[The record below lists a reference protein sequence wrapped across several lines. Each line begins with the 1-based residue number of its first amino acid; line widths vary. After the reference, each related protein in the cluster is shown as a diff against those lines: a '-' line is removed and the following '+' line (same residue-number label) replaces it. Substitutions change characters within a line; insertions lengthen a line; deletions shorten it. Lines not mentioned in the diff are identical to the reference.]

1 MATNPPPETH
11 LLSLGFT
18 ETEAKTYCELLKLGR
33 ATGYRLAQAVGKAPA
48 NIYQALAALT
58 QKGAVLL
65 DEAEA
70 KTYRPVP
77 PADLLGAMERDFASR
92 RAAAVTALAA
102 LHTPSAD
109 DHLYQLKSA
118 SQVMEAA
125 RRLIAEAKE
134 TVLFDLFPGPLATL
148 RPELEA
154 ARKRGVKVAG
164 RTYERPEPK
173 ETLILAWQ
181 GPNVLIERWPGLQV
195 TVVADAEA
203 HVLAL
208 LSRDGKQVLNG
219 VGSDSAYLACVVHS
233 NLAAE
238 IRLAAV
244 APKGDDPLAHLS
256 LLNAQ
261 PPGLRQIAAAGA
273 DRP

>member
-1 MATNPPPETH
+1 MTTNSLPEAH
-11 LLSLGFT
+11 LLGLGFT
-18 ETEAKTYCELLKLGR
+18 ETEARTYCELLKLGR

-77 PADLLGAMERDFASR
+77 PADLLAAMETEFAAR
-92 RAAAVTALAA
+92 RAAAVAA
-102 LHTPSAD
+102 LTPLHAPTAD

-125 RRLIAEAKE
+125 RRLIAGARE
-134 TVLFDLFPGPLATL
+134 TLLFDLFPAPLATL

-154 ARKRGVKVAG
+154 ARARGVTVAG
-164 RTYERPEPK
+164 RTYERPAPK
-173 ETLILAWQ
+173 EPLILAWQ
-181 GPNVLIERWPGLQV
+181 GPSTLIERWPGLQV
-195 TVVADAEA
+195 TVVADARA
-203 HVLAL
+203 HILAL
-208 LSRDGKQVLNG
+208 LSHDGREVLNG
-219 VGSDSAYLACVVHS
+219 VGSDSAYLACIAHS

-238 IRLAAV
+238 LRLAAV

-261 PPGLRQIAAAGA
+261 PPGLRQIAAAA
-273 DRP
+273 DDRT